1 VVRINREL
9 TQFLRVSTVF
19 PYCSPPLLV
28 NFLQHP
34 SPPRAGEGK
43 EEDKILFAKLEA
55 IDKDKK
61 GRESLLCIKLRRVKN
76 FLTFDATPS
85 LSLRG
90 GIGFR
95 GNAAPATCLEESLE
109 FKTIVVNLRDPKII
123 HKGNKGKEAVM
134 FNGVIRLID
143 RVRGQ
148 RSEPCTK
155 VLERRGYDDSGMPI
169 PRCKAEELQMRY
181 HLSPRLHH
189 DLPAGLHNN

>member
-1 VVRINREL
+1 MKKRIKSSSLSWRQL
-9 TQFLRVSTVF
+9 TRIK
-19 PYCSPPLLV
+19 
-28 NFLQHP
+28 
-34 SPPRAGEGK
+34 RGG
-43 EEDKILFAKLEA
+43 
-55 IDKDKK
+55 
-61 GRESLLCIKLRRVKN
+61 ESLLCIKLRRVKN